1 MKNYIWKNLLIGF
14 LFMLQACSKNEIV
27 SIVDSR
33 VLSIPIQESHEP
45 LLDLREQST
54 ILFGPSPEIPNNFDY
69 IKLRESV
76 YLKLIEAQKTL
87 PNGLQFCVYEGY
99 RSLKLQHKLFHDRY
113 LLLKQEHPDWD
124 HVQLFHE
131 TTKLVSPVT
140 NLDGFRN
147 IPPHSTGAAIDIY
160 LIDNNKRIV
169 DMGIKVADW
178 MQDIDGSISKTD
190 SSKISNISRQNREIM
205 SSSLTKAGFVNYPG
219 EYWHWSYGDRY
230 WAFHVGAKEAL
241 YGTVE

>member
-1 MKNYIWKNLLIGF
+1 MKQLLLIGA
-14 LFMLQACSKNEIV
+14 LMMLTSCAKSEIV
-27 SIVDSR
+27 SLVDSK
-33 VLSIPIQESHEP
+33 VLSIPIQELHEP
-45 LLDLREQST
+45 LVDLREQST
-54 ILFGPSPEIPNNFDY
+54 ILFGPSPEIPDNSDY
-69 IKLRESV
+69 TKLRKSV

-99 RSLKLQHKLFHDRY
+99 RSLKLQHKLFEDRY
-113 LLLKQEHPDWD
+113 LLLKQERPNWD
-124 HVQLFHE
+124 HVQLFYE

-140 NLDGFRN
+140 NLDGSRN

-160 LIDNNKRIV
+160 LVDSNKEIV

-178 MQDIDGSISKTD
+178 MQDIDGSISKTN
-190 SSKISNISRQNREIM
+190 SAKISDIARQNREIM
-205 SSSLTKAGFVNYPG
+205 SYALSKVGFVNYSG

-230 WAFHVGAKEAL
+230 WAYHVGAKEAM